1 MLQTLPRIGSLVA
14 TCCAGALL
22 CAQFSDDFSDLD
34 FTSGVVWSGNT
45 TLFTAST
52 GALQSQSPGAA
63 NYQLSTP
70 STQAAD
76 GQWEF
81 YVNLKFS
88 TSGANYADVY
98 LMSSAAD
105 LASGVNGYFVRIG
118 GTSDRVELFRSDA
131 GTPVSLGVQSPD
143 GVVNSSTDNPLKLRV
158 QRSAADLWTLEFD
171 DGAVGSYA
179 LAGTITDGTYSASTH
194 FGVRIEQSTAVG
206 PINNHFFD
214 DFGVGPIPVDTDPP
228 TILNVE
234 VLSDMLI
241 DVVFS
246 EAVEQGSAET
256 EGNYDIQPFNSA
268 ALAVRDGV
276 DLARVHLTLTSPLL
290 NGNTYTVFA
299 NGVLDLSGNA
309 ASDQYDFTYVVPAV
323 PGPRSVVINEIM
335 ADPSPVVGLPDAE
348 FIELHNPSAT
358 DGFDLAGWTF
368 TDGSS
373 TATLPAIVL
382 GPGQILIVTSTT
394 SAALFSGFGAVV
406 GVSSFPS
413 LNNDGDPLVLK
424 DNGGATIDAV
434 TYALDWYQDAV
445 KDDGGWTLE
454 QIDPTTPCSS
464 ASNWIASI
472 APQGGTPGA
481 QNSVYAIVS
490 DIDPPALLSV
500 LVNSATEIDLV
511 FDEAMDQASTLSG
524 VYSIA
529 PVVPVSSVI
538 NLTTTSVRLT
548 LATPLVIGQ
557 LYTITV
563 TQVSDCPGNVIASQ
577 NSATFALPEPAMV
590 GDVVINE
597 VLYDPRVGGY
607 DFVELYNRSQKVLS
621 LAGWKM
627 ANESG
632 GVIGSP
638 MVITSASVLLLPG
651 KYVALTESPSN
662 IATEYPLSHTDRLFF
677 TDLPSYN
684 NGEGTVVL
692 QAPDGTT
699 LDLFRY
705 GDDLHFTLLDV

>member
-1 MLQTLPRIGSLVA
+1 M
-14 TCCAGALL
+14 
-22 CAQFSDDFSDLD
+22 
-34 FTSGVVWSGNT
+34 
-45 TLFTAST
+45 
-52 GALQSQSPGAA
+52 
-63 NYQLSTP
+63 
-70 STQAAD
+70 
-76 GQWEF
+76 
-81 YVNLKFS
+81 
-88 TSGANYADVY
+88 
-98 LMSSAAD
+98 
-105 LASGVNGYFVRIG
+105 
-118 GTSDRVELFRSDA
+118 
-131 GTPVSLGVQSPD
+131 
-143 GVVNSSTDNPLKLRV
+143 
-158 QRSAADLWTLEFD
+158 
-171 DGAVGSYA
+171 
-179 LAGTITDGTYSASTH
+179 
-194 FGVRIEQSTAVG
+194 
-206 PINNHFFD
+206 
-214 DFGVGPIPVDTDPP
+214 GPIPVDTDPP

-705 GDDLHFTLLDV
+705 GDDLHFTLLNDKEGVSLERVDPDRPSDDPTNWHSAADAVGWATPGYQNSQYSPVNEPSGEITIDPAIFSPDNDGYQDLLNISYQFNEPGFTGNMIVFDLAGREVVKLMENELLGTSGALSWDGIAADNTLARIGPYVLYFEVFDLAGNVEKFRRTVVVAQRL